1 MVSNELELEILN
13 DQNDRLKVA
22 LEHLQDVAAQQRQE
36 LARMTARLLELEA
49 ECQRL
54 ALLSRYTD

>member
-1 MVSNELELEILN
+1 MNTELQLEMLN

-36 LARMTARLLELEA
+36 IARMATRLLELEA

>member
-1 MVSNELELEILN
+1 MSDALEIEILS

-22 LEHLQDVAAQQRQE
+22 LEHLQDVAAQQRHDIE
-36 LARMTARLLELEA
+36 RLKNRLIEVEA